1 MYGFTNSRTAAFQQ
15 SPSKAALPLSAKS
28 GHWLAARNRTFV
40 VVRRSAGT
48 VLSAFSPAERAGASG
63 PRDQAGTYVNL
74 ITFSPIGSLA
84 TRRSGD
90 GGLAKNGLP
99 RPSTTGWRYSRYSSI
114 RPSAVRLRARSG
126 PPTSISPANS
136 ALSNHRLDLAVYK
149 RGVGAD

>member
-28 GHWLAARNRTFV
+28 GHWLAARNRPFV
-40 VVRRSAGT
+40 VVRRSAGI

-99 RPSTTGWRYSRYSSI
+99 RPRHDGVEVQSI
-114 RPSAVRLRARSG
+114 LVNQ
-126 PPTSISPANS
+126 T
-136 ALSNHRLDLAVYK
+136 K
-149 RGVGAD
+149 RGQASRQVWSTKVNLASEFGLEQPPPRPRRL